1 MKVTPCKTHDHSKNF
16 VFYLKCQGK
25 PWEDFEQDITG
36 SYLGVKVL
44 LWLLCRGWIGST
56 QEQKWVEWLG
66 GHGITWQIGLGE

>member
-1 MKVTPCKTHDHSKNF
+1 MRQEREAKVTPCKTHDHSKNF

-44 LWLLCRGWIGST
+44 TLAAM
-56 QEQKWVEWLG
+56 
-66 GHGITWQIGLGE
+66 